1 MWIGHINYLKILKTP
16 HSTIFLDFKGIA
28 ASLRHVAGAER
39 FFFFFL
45 FGKAEQRKL

>member
-16 HSTIFLDFKGIA
+16 HSTIFLDSTRVS

-39 FFFFFL
+39 FFSFV
-45 FGKAEQRKL
+45 